1 MAATLNPSYIIQEEN
16 SGTYTISFPIL
27 YRKDLVVKDLVVT
40 PWSVITYGT
49 E

>member
-27 YRKDLVVKDLVVT
+27 YRKNLVVKDLVVT
-40 PWSVITYGT
+40 PRSVIQVM
-49 E
+49 